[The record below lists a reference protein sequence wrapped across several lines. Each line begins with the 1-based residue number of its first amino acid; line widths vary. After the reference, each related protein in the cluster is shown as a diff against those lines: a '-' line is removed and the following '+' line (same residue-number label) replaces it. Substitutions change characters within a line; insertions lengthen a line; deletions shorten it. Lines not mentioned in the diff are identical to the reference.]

1 MSGQTGDE
9 VIGFISRYI
18 ALSEEEADL
27 IRAQNLIRFCKKDEV
42 LLSEGAL
49 SKACYFV
56 LKGCIR
62 SYYLIGGEE
71 RTTEFYTENQ
81 AITPV
86 GYITGEPSAYYLSCL
101 EDSIVAIG
109 SEDRNRQLLEKVPK
123 LASLVMQMNSE
134 LLAGNQ
140 VALDDFKNLS
150 PEMRYLKL
158 LETRP
163 DLFSRVPLY
172 HLATYLGIT
181 PVSLSR
187 IRKRIFSK
195 E

>member
-1 MSGQTGDE
+1 MSGNSDDE
-9 VIGFISRYI
+9 VIRFISGYI
-18 ALSEEEADL
+18 ALSDAEADL
-27 IRAQNLIRFCKKDEV
+27 IKAQNLIRSCRKDEV
-42 LLSEGAL
+42 LLSEGEH

-62 SYYLIGGEE
+62 SYYLVDGEE

-86 GYITGEPSAYYLSCL
+86 SYVTHEPSAYYLSCL

-109 SEDRNRQLLEKVPK
+109 SEERNRQLLEKVPK

-158 LETRP
+158 QETRP
-163 DLFSRVPLY
+163 DLFNRVPLY

-187 IRKRIFSK
+187 IRKRIVSK